1 MEQRISFLLQQRLE
15 QKLTTAEAE
24 ELLTV
29 LQDPAY
35 DTLVTDKLQQLVIAQ
50 PQGPAF
56 DPAELQ
62 QWVQGIVAID
72 KNLGGAEGSE
82 AVRDDKRKIRE
93 GMDTG
98 SSGPPVIAARPVHRV
113 NFLRT
118 AWFRYAAIL
127 ILLIGAGALFYT
139 RRIRKEAITRQ
150 ELSKGP
156 DVAPG
161 GNKAMLTLSDGSVI
175 VLDSAGNGTLTQQGS
190 TKVIK
195 SGAGQLAYEI
205 AASGKLQAASRI
217 EYNTVTTPRGGQ
229 YQVQLPDGSKVWLN
243 ASSTLHFPTA
253 FSGRSREVEITGEA
267 YFEIAKDAGKPFFV
281 KARDMRVEVL
291 GTHFNLNAYTD
302 EPVIRATLL
311 EGSVRVRK
319 GGAASVLAPGQQ
331 ALVFGYVT
339 ARGSSAVAEKDA
351 GIIQL
356 VNDADLEEAVAWK
369 NGLFHLTSADIGTI
383 MRQLVRWYDVEV
395 DFEGGIPSGH
405 ITGEVPRSTSLAKV
419 LKVFE
424 TSGVHFK
431 IEGRKIIVT
440 P

>member
-29 LQDPAY
+29 LQNPEY
-35 DTLVTDKLQQLVIAQ
+35 DTIVTDILQQLAVSQ
-50 PQGPAF
+50 QQGPAF
-56 DPAELQ
+56 DPVVLQ

-72 KNLGGAEGSE
+72 KHLGGVVGNE
-82 AVRDDKRKIRE
+82 A
-93 GMDTG
+93 G
-98 SSGPPVIAARPVHRV
+98 ARPVHRV

-127 ILLIGAGALFYT
+127 LLLIGAGTLFYT
-139 RRIRKEAITRQ
+139 RRIHKEAITRQ
-150 ELSKGP
+150 ELSKVP

-161 GNKAMLTLSDGSVI
+161 GNKAVLTLSDGSLI

-190 TKVIK
+190 TRVIK
-195 SGAGQLAYEI
+195 SGAGQLAYE
-205 AASGKLQAASRI
+205 AGAGDKPTASGKI
-217 EYNTVTTPRGGQ
+217 EYNTVSTPRGGQ
-229 YQVQLPDGSKVWLN
+229 YQVELPDGSKVWLN
-243 ASSTLHFPTA
+243 ASSSLHFPTA
-253 FSGRSREVEITGEA
+253 FPGRSREVEITGEA
-267 YFEIAKDAGKPFFV
+267 YFEVAKDVNKPFYV
-281 KARDMRVEVL
+281 KVNGQSVEVL
-291 GTHFNLNAYTD
+291 GTQFNINAYTD
-302 EPVIRATLL
+302 EPLIRTTLL
-311 EGSVRVRK
+311 EGSVRITNGK
-319 GGAASVLAPGQQ
+319 SVAKLAPGQQ
-331 ALVFGYVT
+331 AKVPNPLSGT
-339 ARGSSAVAEKDA
+339 E
-351 GIIQL
+351 GIKV
-356 VNDADLEEAVAWK
+356 VNDADLEEAMAWK

-424 TSGVHFK
+424 TSGVHFR

>member
-24 ELLTV
+24 ELLAV
-29 LQDPAY
+29 LQNPDY
-35 DTLVTDKLQQLVIAQ
+35 DTLVTDKLQQLAVAQ

-56 DPAELQ
+56 DPADLQ
-62 QWVQGIVAID
+62 RWVQGIVTID
-72 KNLGGAEGSE
+72 KNPGG
-82 AVRDDKRKIRE
+82 
-93 GMDTG
+93 
-98 SSGPPVIAARPVHRV
+98 IAARPVHRV
-113 NFLRT
+113 DFFRT
-118 AWFRYAAIL
+118 TWFRYAAIL
-127 ILLIGAGALFYT
+127 LLLIGAGTLFYT

-150 ELSKGP
+150 ELSKVP
-156 DVAPG
+156 DVAAPA
-161 GNKAMLTLSDGSVI
+161 GNRAVLTLSDGSII

-190 TKVIK
+190 TKVVK
-195 SGAGQLAYEI
+195 SGAGQLAYETA
-205 AASGKLQAASRI
+205 AASQRPAASQI
-217 EYNTVTTPRGGQ
+217 QYNTITTPRGGQ

-243 ASSTLHFPTA
+243 ASSSLHFPTA

-267 YFEIAKDAGKPFFV
+267 YFEIAKDADKPFFV
-281 KARDMRVEVL
+281 KASDMRVEVL

-302 EPVIRATLL
+302 EPAVRTTLL
-311 EGSVRVRK
+311 EGSVRIRK
-319 GGAASVLAPGQQ
+319 GEVASVLAPGQQ
-331 ALVFGYVT
+331 ALVYGLV
-339 ARGSSAVAEKDA
+339 AAGKGSGTAEKGA
-351 GIIQL
+351 GGIQV

-383 MRQLVRWYDVEV
+383 MRQLVRWYDVDV

-424 TSGVHFK
+424 TSGVHFR